1 MKFKRFFIVLFLFLL
16 SLQIFSQQTDFYKFS
31 ENDQLDF
38 FEKTDSIIE
47 NIFSEDTSDENNAK
61 DIQIN
66 KDILNNNNKELFPN
80 IPNPFYEPDTTV
92 DYDEEPITF
101 LGINARW
108 LSDKLPNHE
117 ISHLFSFDFGYTLTG
132 LNNNGWGIGLNYEQK
147 IWRYFSLKASF
158 GTTTSLFS
166 DLDTW
171 CTSLQ
176 EDLTF
181 FCYPFGKGLEWLYV
195 GCGFGA
201 DQLFFHGEN
210 MDQNDYIISFFP
222 AIGWKQIF
230 FKKFMVDISAGYR
243 MVMYNTENFEDNTDY
258 IRTGVQIGIKF
269 KIFWKRLLKSY
280 LDNLISKKNFEFQH
294 KTEEL

>member
-1 MKFKRFFIVLFLFLL
+1 MDFKKSLTVFFLFLF
-16 SLQIFSQQTDFYKFS
+16 SLPAFVQET
-31 ENDQLDF
+31 DF
-38 FEKTDSIIE
+38 FEISEGDQTNFFDKTDSNIE
-47 NIFSEDTSDENNAK
+47 NIFSEESPEENDKK
-61 DIQIN
+61 DIPIN

-80 IPNPFYEPDTTV
+80 IPNPFYEPDATV

-117 ISHLFSFDFGYTLTG
+117 ISHLFSLDFGYTLTG
-132 LNNNGWGIGLNYEQK
+132 LSHNGWGIGLNYEQK
-147 IWRYFSLKASF
+147 IWRYFSLKTSL
-158 GTTTSLFS
+158 GTTTNLFS
-166 DLDTW
+166 KQNIW
-171 CTSLQ
+171 CTSIQ
-176 EDLTF
+176 EDITF

-201 DQLFFHGEN
+201 DQLFYHGEGIE
-210 MDQNDYIISFFP
+210 QNDYIFSFFP

-230 FKKFMVDISAGYR
+230 FKKFMIDINAGYR
-243 MVMYNTENFEDNTDY
+243 MVMYNTKNFEDNTDY

-280 LDNLISKKNFEFQH
+280 IDNLIAKKTFKY
-294 KTEEL
+294 KTDNNE